1 MTRIAINW
9 FGRIGKLALKSII
22 ERGISDIEVV
32 AVNDL
37 WWAKTAAHLFEFDST
52 YWKFNWTVEHDDEN
66 IIVNGKKI
74 RVCSERNP
82 EDLPWKEFNIDV
94 VLECTGVFRN
104 KEWAMKHITAWAK
117 KVIISAPA
125 KGEVDWTYVVW
136 VNDED
141 IKNTDI
147 IVSNASCTTNCL
159 APVVKVLNDNFKIIW
174 GLMNTIHSYTGDQ
187 RVLDAAHSDLRRWRT
202 ATESIIPTSTG
213 AAKAVWLVIP
223 ELKWK
228 LDWFSMRVPTPT
240 VSCVDFTFET
250 KEEIDIE
257 KINNSL
263 KQSSENELKWI
274 LWFET
279 RPLVS
284 IDYRKDDRSSI
295 IDADLTKVIWK
306 HMWKIVAWYDNEWGY
321 SCRLVDLAKLI
332 GNL

>member
-22 ERGISDIEVV
+22 ERDLKWLEVI

-37 WWAKTAAHLFEFDST
+37 SGSEIAAHLFEFDST
-52 YWKFNWTVEHDDEN
+52 YGKFPWTVSYDDDN

-74 RVCSERNP
+74 KVCAERNP
-82 EDLPWKEFNIDV
+82 ENLPWNELKIDI
-94 VLECTGVFRN
+94 VLECTWVFRT
-104 KEWAMKHITAWAK
+104 KEWAFKHIKAWAK

-125 KGEVDWTYVVW
+125 KDEIDGTYVIW
-136 VNDED
+136 VNEELV
-141 IKNTDI
+141 KNTDI
-147 IVSNASCTTNCL
+147 IISNASCTTNCL

-174 GLMNTIHSYTGDQ
+174 WLMNTIHSYTWDQ
-187 RVLDAAHSDLRRWRT
+187 RVLDSAHKDLRRWRT
-202 ATESIIPTSTG
+202 ATESIIPTSTW
-213 AAKAVWLVIP
+213 AAKAVWIVIP

-228 LDWFSMRVPTPT
+228 LEGFAMRIPTPT

-250 KEEIDIE
+250 EKEIDIE
-257 KINNSL
+257 KINQAL
-263 KQSSENELKWI
+263 KKSSENELKWI

-295 IDADLTKVIWK
+295 IDADLTKTMWK

-321 SCRLVDLAKLI
+321 ASRLVDLAKI
-332 GNL
+332 ISS